1 MTKASFIYARQSRA
15 TRCVNRALRK
25 SNNAKIQLLRAYMS
39 VQKIIQRITGYHFV
53 RDSLQCKHPA
63 IIIHLRLNRCTP
75 YATVANA
82 FWSALV
88 AKYRTSAS
96 WSFFWRSNVGVIQS
110 CTNCRPSGV
119 SPNVAASTSND
130 FDTLK
135 RMLGIGSF
143 DSSRSGVITSARMMS
158 RVKDGEIV

>member
-1 MTKASFIYARQSRA
+1 MRDNHVLRAGLGKSINAR
-15 TRCVNRALRK
+15 
-25 SNNAKIQLLRAYMS
+25 IQLSSSIDECAENNTTNHG
-39 VQKIIQRITGYHFV
+39 VPFCA
-53 RDSLQCKHPA
+53 DSLQCKHPA
-63 IIIHLRLNRCTP
+63 IIIHLCTP
-75 YATVANA
+75 YATVPNA
-82 FWSALV
+82 FWSALF

-96 WSFFWRSNVGVIQS
+96 GSFFWRSNAGMIQS

-119 SPNVAASTSND
+119 SPNVAASISND

-143 DSSRSGVITSARMMS
+143 ESSRSGVITSVRMMS